1 MLKHLVWIIYRTRL
15 IWSQMNEQ
23 EARYD
28 ALHAEDTRRHA
39 HRTIARETTRQ
50 LEIKRRMA

>member
-28 ALHAEDTRRHA
+28 ALHAEDT
-39 HRTIARETTRQ
+39 
-50 LEIKRRMA
+50 KRLPA